1 LLSVSGAGEPSAE
14 EKENGSDCLYAGL
27 PSPYATVSENWG
39 AGGYRSILVLY
50 LFIIKAM

>member
-14 EKENGSDCLYAGL
+14 EKENGSDSLYAGL

-39 AGGYRSILVLY
+39 QAATGQY
-50 LFIIKAM
+50 